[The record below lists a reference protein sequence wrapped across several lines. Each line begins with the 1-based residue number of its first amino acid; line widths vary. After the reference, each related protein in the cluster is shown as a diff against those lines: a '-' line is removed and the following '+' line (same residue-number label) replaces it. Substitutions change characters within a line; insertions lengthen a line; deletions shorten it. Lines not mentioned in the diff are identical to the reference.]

1 MAGPS
6 SSSTRPPPSSA
17 TTRSLRSSVKRDLS
31 TAQLPESSSG
41 PSSNKRALLSSTLTH
56 ASLERQLAS
65 YKTTNLDLEA
75 RLREKDAL
83 IAELTRDRRFLADRE
98 ASERS
103 AREELEGEM
112 REKEGRY
119 LAQISDTRGK
129 YDASQGEVMD
139 LRDELA
145 RVKRQYERTIGDQ
158 KIELNTLKKASEV
171 SKKEFLDWKEKAEK
185 LKAVEDE
192 KKAMDEYVKVVKEEY
207 DKVLAEMEEAKDEAV
222 ERKEELEEELA
233 GKNREIQALKDTIEE
248 QAEQWKALEAHAESL
263 EETLRAQP
271 PPQPAESTSTSAMS
285 LTETFTPGDTSASP
299 AAKSRAARE
308 SISSRLRTPTPSSSP
323 TRPRKQRQS
332 LGMGTPLRKVHTE
345 NWDSFRESY
354 HSTHSPLRLHKQEKE
369 DDTKER
375 EERVKKDRDMLGPH
389 LASLTEH
396 VRKLESEN
404 VRLRADLGVLK
415 ARDQSIQVLNEEK
428 SSLQLRL
435 ARQEAEVNRLIREVE
450 TLRSTVSA
458 SSSPPRRRG
467 RTSTAGPSS
476 TSGAAS
482 PMVVDEADTP
492 TVEETATLGTLRIEH
507 AKLLE
512 EYGILKAE
520 LAALRSSSPDASS
533 LHSANTSALT
543 LVDSSSSSV
552 LGNSEQKD
560 EALELRLKLKD
571 RQLAETQREIGY
583 LKAWVESYTLEMQLV
598 VPNAGAGSSP
608 DPTTGEAS
616 ALAKMDRLR
625 ITQLED
631 LLSTSRSETEKLR
644 TEIDRLL
651 SSNNSPLSAA
661 QSQITSL
668 QSELAASNTRI
679 EEFEAQVENLEQT
692 LFDLRGEIA
701 GGRHTPPNTRIL
713 ALRQNPLQ
721 ELVKVGREEFERLR
735 VENEGLLKRLGEL
748 EAASASG
755 SSGGI
760 KIQPEEVDLESG
772 VDKLPEL
779 IPKATL
785 LKVMRQKEAADEERD
800 QIGKRLLRL
809 RQVFSVKSDE
819 FKETIGSV
827 LGVKVAFYPNGQVR
841 ITSVYDLNA
850 SFVFSPT
857 KDNSTTRMQLV
868 GHSPEAPQDFSN
880 WQNFWIETEG
890 CIPGFLA
897 TVTLES
903 FDKWKRGGGG
913 ELPDLSS

>member
-119 LAQISDTRGK
+119 LAQISDMRGK

-158 KIELNTLKKASEV
+158 KIELNTFKKASEV

-192 KKAMDEYVKVVKEEY
+192 KKAMDEY
-207 DKVLAEMEEAKDEAV
+207 
-222 ERKEELEEELA
+222 
-233 GKNREIQALKDTIEE
+233 
-248 QAEQWKALEAHAESL
+248 
-263 EETLRAQP
+263 
-271 PPQPAESTSTSAMS
+271 
-285 LTETFTPGDTSASP
+285 
-299 AAKSRAARE
+299 
-308 SISSRLRTPTPSSSP
+308 
-323 TRPRKQRQS
+323 
-332 LGMGTPLRKVHTE
+332 
-345 NWDSFRESY
+345 
-354 HSTHSPLRLHKQEKE
+354 EKE

-375 EERVKKDRDMLGPH
+375 EERAKKDRDMLGPH

-450 TLRSTVSA
+450 TLRSTASA

-467 RTSTAGPSS
+467 RISTAGPSS

-543 LVDSSSSSV
+543 LVDSPSSSV

-903 FDKWKRGGGG
+903 YDKWKRGGGG